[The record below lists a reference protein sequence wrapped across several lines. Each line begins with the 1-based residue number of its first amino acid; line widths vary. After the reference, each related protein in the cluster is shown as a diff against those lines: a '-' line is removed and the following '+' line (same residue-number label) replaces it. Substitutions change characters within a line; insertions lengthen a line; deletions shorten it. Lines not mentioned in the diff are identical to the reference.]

1 MPYDIAF
8 VTDSVVCAVSED
20 RVRFFAA
27 DGTERGAYVAEN
39 GRIAD
44 YHFGGDGFVTVLVD
58 PYETSSRAELITLQ
72 PDGSVLAQLS
82 LSFMPVSLS
91 ACGSYVGIL
100 TAEKALLY
108 TSALKPIAQTEQ
120 DGTAV
125 CILARSDGTAL
136 LAGTGEANL
145 FLP

>member
-1 MPYDIAF
+1 MLVLGLGVSNRPLVRLLLRFGID
-8 VTDSVVCAVSED
+8 VTGCDRTPREKLDPEAVSY
-20 RVRFFAA
+20 
-27 DGTERGAYVAEN
+27 T
-39 GRIAD
+39 
-44 YHFGGDGFVTVLVD
+44 HLVLVD

-108 TSALKPIAQTEQ
+108 TSALVPVAETEQ

-136 LAGTGEANL
+136 LAGTGMASL

>member
-1 MPYDIAF
+1 MSRR
-8 VTDSVVCAVSED
+8 T
-20 RVRFFAA
+20 AA
-27 DGTERGAYVAEN
+27 SPTITSAET
-39 GRIAD
+39 A
-44 YHFGGDGFVTVLVD
+44 
-58 PYETSSRAELITLQ
+58 LQ

-108 TSALKPIAQTEQ
+108 TSALEPVAQTEQ

-136 LAGTGEANL
+136 LAGTGTASL

>member
-1 MPYDIAF
+1 M
-8 VTDSVVCAVSED
+8 
-20 RVRFFAA
+20 
-27 DGTERGAYVAEN
+27 
-39 GRIAD
+39 
-44 YHFGGDGFVTVLVD
+44 TVLVD
-58 PYETSSRAELITLQ
+58 PYEHRCRAELLRWQ

-82 LSFMPVSLS
+82 LGFMPVSLS

-108 TSALKPIAQTEQ
+108 TSALEPVAQTEQ

-136 LAGTGEANL
+136 LRTVPEQHPAYPAVKGNCTLQARRDFMRKRNSFREEITQ
-145 FLP
+145 